1 MSRSHLDFGDGKMD
15 GESLRFYRP
24 ENMEEQKV
32 FFQRLLA
39 RYKRYEGVE
48 LLPET
53 KRKDRVLY
61 EVMGARVFVDKN
73 PSDRAV
79 TIIGTSEEIMVD
91 ARNKLE
97 QITEM
102 TLVKVDLSEG
112 GEND

>member
-39 RYKRYEGVE
+39 RYKRYEGINLSPKIE
-48 LLPET
+48 
-53 KRKDRVLY
+53 RKDRALY

-102 TLVKVDLSEG
+102 TLVKTDLFKR
-112 GEND
+112 GENE